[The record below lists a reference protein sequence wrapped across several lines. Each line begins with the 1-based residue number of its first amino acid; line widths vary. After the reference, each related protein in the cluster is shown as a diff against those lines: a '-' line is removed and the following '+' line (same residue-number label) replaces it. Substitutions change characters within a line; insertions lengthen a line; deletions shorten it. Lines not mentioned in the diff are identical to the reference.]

1 MIRKFIIYLLV
12 FLSLSAIGIATF
24 VGLSFRQYVDF
35 KVVSQVEGKQ
45 IKIANQI
52 KMVQYLK
59 LLGLTRGVEMQVI
72 GEILDEAK
80 VIVLTEVRQ

>member
-1 MIRKFIIYLLV
+1 MIRKFIISLLV
-12 FLSLSAIGIATF
+12 FLFLAAIGTATY

-35 KVVSQVEGKQ
+35 KVISQVEGKQ

-59 LLGLTRGVEMQVI
+59 LLGLTRGIEMPVM
-72 GEILDEAK
+72 GEMLDEAK
-80 VIVLTEVRQ
+80 AIVLTEAR

>member
-1 MIRKFIIYLLV
+1 MYLLV
-12 FLSLSAIGIATF
+12 FLSLTVIGTVTF

-35 KVVSQVEGKQ
+35 KVISQVEGKQ

-52 KMVQYLK
+52 KMVQYLE
-59 LLGLTRGVEMQVI
+59 LLGLTKGVKTPIMGEMQ
-72 GEILDEAK
+72 DEAK